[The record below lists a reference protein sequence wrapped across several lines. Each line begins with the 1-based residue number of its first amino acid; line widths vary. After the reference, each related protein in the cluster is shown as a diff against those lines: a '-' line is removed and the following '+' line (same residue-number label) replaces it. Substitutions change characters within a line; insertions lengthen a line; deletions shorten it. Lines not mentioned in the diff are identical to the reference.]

1 MTAQFGIGMF
11 FFGMTIT
18 MIGFTIVFLVINYNQ
33 KQERKKQIKERG
45 PLQDLYKIMPG
56 VQYGDDC
63 QWVYQNRIEL

>member
-33 KQERKKQIKERG
+33 KQERKKQIKKRG

-63 QWVYQNRIEL
+63 Q

>member
-33 KQERKKQIKERG
+33 KQERKKQIKETG
-45 PLQDLYKIMPG
+45 PLADLYKIMPG

-63 QWVYQNRIEL
+63 Q

>member
-18 MIGFTIVFLVINYNQ
+18 LIGFTIVFLVINYNQ

-63 QWVYQNRIEL
+63 Q

>member
-33 KQERKKQIKERG
+33 KQERKKQIKETG

-63 QWVYQNRIEL
+63 Q

>member
-63 QWVYQNRIEL
+63 Q

>member
-33 KQERKKQIKERG
+33 KQEQKKKNKEAG

-63 QWVYQNRIEL
+63 Q

>member
-1 MTAQFGIGMF
+1 MTAQYGIGMF
-11 FFGMTIT
+11 LFGMTIT

-63 QWVYQNRIEL
+63 Q